1 MEVYIQDNIKLRTPG
16 SARTTN
22 RTVGGRYQIG
32 LSQTVA
38 SNRRSATFALYLALV
53 GNSPPTL
60 LSDGRRFAIEQVGAM
75 LRYRTGRSGPQP
87 EPIRCS
93 NLLEFGFD
101 EIMIAEASS

>member
-1 MEVYIQDNIKLRTPG
+1 LEVYIQDNIKLRTPG
-16 SARTTN
+16 SARTIN
-22 RTVGGRYQIG
+22 RSVGGRYQIG

-60 LSDGRRFAIEQVGAM
+60 LSDGRRFAIEQVGGM
-75 LRYRTGRSGPQP
+75 LRYRTGRSGP

-93 NLLEFGFD
+93 NLLEFSLD